1 MGKSYSLGGNFILM
15 VGLRLHELNFE
26 PAVTLVQSDRIILS
40 EKEWLMLISIKSTL
54 LQFYHDGSFPTQPL
68 GVYKKNVILFNS
80 VGKEIV
86 LKNQQTWHTIR
97 INRHHFENLLNFSPL
112 ITKYVDEEL
121 NRKKAFLSF
130 ELSTRV
136 MNVANNFAVLTP
148 DALVSDESIKEELL
162 KTIDTEVFIVYS
174 NTLVNLVK
182 DAILISKE
190 LLLHL

>member
-1 MGKSYSLGGNFILM
+1 
-15 VGLRLHELNFE
+15 
-26 PAVTLVQSDRIILS
+26 
-40 EKEWLMLISIKSTL
+40 
-54 LQFYHDGSFPTQPL
+54 
-68 GVYKKNVILFNS
+68 
-80 VGKEIV
+80 
-86 LKNQQTWHTIR
+86 
-97 INRHHFENLLNFSPL
+97 
-112 ITKYVDEEL
+112 
-121 NRKKAFLSF
+121 
-130 ELSTRV
+130 

>member
-68 GVYKKNVILFNS
+68 GVYKKNVILFKS

-86 LKNQQTWHTIR
+86 LK
-97 INRHHFENLLNFSPL
+97 
-112 ITKYVDEEL
+112 K
-121 NRKKAFLSF
+121 
-130 ELSTRV
+130 STN
-136 MNVANNFAVLTP
+136 MAYH
-148 DALVSDESIKEELL
+148 S
-162 KTIDTEVFIVYS
+162 YQ
-174 NTLVNLVK
+174 
-182 DAILISKE
+182 
-190 LLLHL
+190 